1 MHLYISIFGYDH
13 MFTAG
18 VYNNLG
24 ILYTYMAD
32 FERAER
38 IFKQAKEIYENFKD
52 INNLVDR
59 SGLVKVHNNLGCVYT
74 EMGKY
79 SLAKSEYKKA
89 EKICVNS
96 LPENHLDVAV
106 TNNNRGSNKRRLETP
121 ATDKLY
127 YYYYFIDARR
137 NGSTF
142 GEEYNIME
150 SSKNIN
156 RKKTIRLR
164 N

>member
-96 LPENHLDVAV
+96 LPENHLDVAM

-121 ATDKLY
+121 ATDKL